1 MPNINIHEVDYTTA
15 GASTVGT
22 DIVYIPGY
30 ANQGPVNEP
39 VLCETLDDF
48 IATFGA
54 EPYTFIESQA
64 YPQDFSEN
72 AELTG
77 NMYEKGDKEKSFI
90 YAYQVLAHGLP
101 VLYERVLPERKVGD
115 HTVTADDVTAK
126 AYIVNNEGTLS
137 IVGKQ
142 PTIFMQD
149 LSKTVVQAEGA
160 TEITL
165 TDLSEY
171 GSGRASRVTALYA
184 TDDNDNNIVIVSDS
198 VTPANLIKQGD
209 TNKTV
214 VGTLSSKNITLNQG
228 VVKTLKSVVYEGTTG
243 ISTENS
249 VLTISAKEIGPK
261 FMDISVSVETKTF
274 TDDSDSVKY
283 VSLHITDGA
292 TSETIE
298 FTYDKSKVVLDRPSK
313 IYYYTDITSKIVDFT
328 NAVKVET
335 LNASNKTSANLTID
349 SSYIQGDLFTVSDF
363 YTTLLKDE
371 FWNGDERLVVK
382 SEYTLKYLTT
392 GAYPVFEYT
401 GLSTAGATISALM
414 LKCATTRTDCVA
426 LIDHTNNTNRALT
439 GTGSVYESAKEF
451 FREMSADKTRPDSHG
466 TIFTPWI
473 RCNVALSGTPVD
485 LPASFG
491 YLTALGEAIKTSPNF
506 LATAGVTR
514 GVIPDL
520 IEPCQKIS
528 AVIANKFQPEDDVA
542 INAITNIKPY
552 GYVIWGNRTGK
563 NNALDNGLTAT
574 SFLNVRNIVSD
585 ISKLAYQTAVALT
598 YEQNSGILWTDFV
611 AGITPL
617 LDRMVTGNG
626 LSGYNIQRV
635 DTTERAKIKA
645 KIIVSPIE
653 PVEDF
658 DIEIALTDAGAEVET
673 V

>member
-39 VLCETLDDF
+39 VLCETLNDF
-48 IATFGA
+48 ITTFGA
-54 EPYTFIESQA
+54 EPYTFIEPQA

-72 AELTG
+72 AKLTG

-101 VLYERVLPERKVGD
+101 VLYERVLPERVVGD

-142 PTIFMQD
+142 PTIFVQD

-171 GSGRASRVTALYA
+171 GSGKASRVTALYA

-209 TNKTV
+209 TTKTV
-214 VGTLSSKNITLNQG
+214 VGTLSNKNITLNQG

-261 FMDISVSVETKTF
+261 FMDIQVSIEEKTEVA
-274 TDDSDSVKY
+274 DKY
-283 VSLHITDGA
+283 VSMQITDG
-292 TSETIE
+292 TMTETID
-298 FTYDKSKVVLDRPSK
+298 FTYDKTKVVLNRPNK
-313 IYYYTDITSKIVDFT
+313 IYYYTDITSKFVNFT
-328 NAVKVET
+328 NASKVDT
-335 LNASNKTSANLTID
+335 LTAVTETSANLTID

-392 GAYPVFEYT
+392 GAYPVFEYP

-542 INAITNIKPY
+542 INAITSIKPY

-574 SFLNVRNIVSD
+574 AFLNVRNIVSD

>member
-1 MPNINIHEVDYTTA
+1 M
-15 GASTVGT
+15 
-22 DIVYIPGY
+22 
-30 ANQGPVNEP
+30 
-39 VLCETLDDF
+39 
-48 IATFGA
+48 
-54 EPYTFIESQA
+54 
-64 YPQDFSEN
+64 
-72 AELTG
+72 
-77 NMYEKGDKEKSFI
+77 
-90 YAYQVLAHGLP
+90 
-101 VLYERVLPERKVGD
+101 
-115 HTVTADDVTAK
+115 
-126 AYIVNNEGTLS
+126 
-137 IVGKQ
+137 
-142 PTIFMQD
+142 
-149 LSKTVVQAEGA
+149 
-160 TEITL
+160 
-165 TDLSEY
+165 
-171 GSGRASRVTALYA
+171 TALYA
-184 TDDNDNNIVIVSDS
+184 TDNDGRIVIVSDKT
-198 VTPANLIKQGD
+198 TPANLVKQGS
-209 TNKTV
+209 TNV
-214 VGTLSSKNITLNQG
+214 IGTLSNKQISINQG
-228 VVKTLKSVVYEGTTG
+228 VVKTLKSVVYEGDTG
-243 ISTENS
+243 VSTDNA

-261 FMDISVSVETKTF
+261 FMDIKVSIEEKTEVA
-274 TDDSDSVKY
+274 DKY
-283 VSLHITDGA
+283 VSMQITDG
-292 TSETIE
+292 TTTETID
-298 FTYDKSKVVLDRPSK
+298 FTYDKSKVVLDRPNK
-313 IYYYTDITSKIVDFT
+313 IYYYTDITSKLVDFT
-328 NAVKVET
+328 NASKVET
-335 LNASNKTSANLTID
+335 LNAVTKTSANLTID
-349 SSYIQGDLFTVSDF
+349 SAFIQGDLFTVSDF

-426 LIDHTNNTNRALT
+426 LIDHTNKTDRNLT
-439 GTGSVYESAKEF
+439 GTGSVYEKAKDF
-451 FREMSADKTRPDSHG
+451 FRKMSADKTRPDSHG

-473 RCNVALSGTPVD
+473 RCNVPLSVSPVD

-552 GYVIWGNRTGK
+552 GYVIWGNRTAK

-611 AGITPL
+611 ARITPL

-673 V
+673 A

>member
-39 VLCETLDDF
+39 VLCETLNDF
-48 IATFGA
+48 ITTFGA

-72 AELTG
+72 AKLTG

-101 VLYERVLPERKVGD
+101 VLYERVLPERVVGD
-115 HTVTADDVTAK
+115 HTVEADDVTAK

-149 LSKTVVQAEGA
+149 LSETVVQAEGA

-171 GSGRASRVTALYA
+171 DSGKASRVTALYA
-184 TDDNDNNIVIVSDS
+184 TDSKGSIVIVSDK
-198 VTPANLIKQGD
+198 TTTANLVKQGSTD
-209 TNKTV
+209 V
-214 VGTLSSKNITLNQG
+214 IGTLSDKQISINQG

-261 FMDISVSVETKTF
+261 FMDIQVSIEEKTEVA
-274 TDDSDSVKY
+274 DKY
-283 VSLHITDGA
+283 VSMQITDG
-292 TSETIE
+292 TMTETID
-298 FTYDKSKVVLDRPSK
+298 FTYDKTKVVLNRPNK
-313 IYYYTDITSKIVDFT
+313 IYYYTDITSKLVNFT
-328 NAVKVET
+328 NASKVDT
-335 LNASNKTSANLTID
+335 LTAVTKTSANLKINPI
-349 SSYIQGDLFTVSDF
+349 YIQEDLFTVSDF

-401 GLSTAGATISALM
+401 GLSTADATISALM

-426 LIDHTNNTNRALT
+426 LIDHTNKTDRNLT
-439 GTGSVYESAKEF
+439 GTGSVYEKAKDF
-451 FREMSADKTRPDSHG
+451 FRDMSADKTRPDSHG

-585 ISKLAYQTAVALT
+585 ISKLAYQTAVALM

-611 AGITPL
+611 AGISPL

-635 DTTERAKIKA
+635 DTPERAKIKA

>member
-39 VLCETLDDF
+39 ILCETLDDF
-48 IATFGA
+48 ITTFGA

-72 AELTG
+72 AKLTG

-115 HTVTADDVTAK
+115 HIVTADDVTAK
-126 AYIVNNEGTLS
+126 AYIVNNNSTLH

-142 PTIFMQD
+142 PTIFVQD
-149 LSKTVVQAEGA
+149 LSNIQVQTVGA
-160 TEITL
+160 TEIDL
-165 TDLSEY
+165 TDVSA
-171 GSGRASRVTALYA
+171 GSGKATRVTALYA
-184 TDDNDNNIVIVSDS
+184 TDNDGSIVIVSDKT
-198 VTPANLIKQGD
+198 TPANLVKQGS
-209 TNKTV
+209 TNV
-214 VGTLSSKNITLNQG
+214 IGTLSNKQISINQG
-228 VVKTLKSVVYEGTTG
+228 VVKTLKSVVYEGDTG
-243 ISTENS
+243 VSTDNA

-261 FMDISVSVETKTF
+261 FMDIKVSIEEKTEVA
-274 TDDSDSVKY
+274 DKY
-283 VSLHITDGA
+283 VSMQITDG
-292 TSETIE
+292 TTTETID
-298 FTYDKSKVVLDRPSK
+298 FTYDKSKVVLDRPNK
-313 IYYYTDITSKIVDFT
+313 IYYYTDITSKLVDFT
-328 NAVKVET
+328 NASKVET
-335 LNASNKTSANLTID
+335 LNAVTKTSANLTID
-349 SSYIQGDLFTVSDF
+349 SAFIQGDLFTVSDF

-392 GAYPVFEYT
+392 GAYPVFEYP
-401 GLSTAGATISALM
+401 GLSMTGATISALM
-414 LKCATTRTDCVA
+414 LKCATTRTDCGA
-426 LIDHTNNTNRALT
+426 LIDHTNKTDRNLT

-611 AGITPL
+611 ARITPL

-673 V
+673 A

>member
-1 MPNINIHEVDYTTA
+1 MPNINIHDADYTTA
-15 GASTVGT
+15 SASTVGT

-48 IATFGA
+48 ITTFGA

-72 AELTG
+72 AKLTG

-101 VLYERVLPERKVGD
+101 VLYERVLPERVVGD

-126 AYIVNNEGTLS
+126 AYIVNNEGTLI

-142 PTIFMQD
+142 PTIFVQD

-171 GSGRASRVTALYA
+171 GSGKASRVTALYA

-198 VTPANLIKQGD
+198 VTPANLLKQGD
-209 TNKTV
+209 TTKTV
-214 VGTLSSKNITLNQG
+214 VGTLSNKKISINQG

-243 ISTENS
+243 ISTANS

-261 FMDISVSVETKTF
+261 FMDISVSVETKPF
-274 TDDSDSVKY
+274 TDDPDSAKY
-283 VSLHITDGA
+283 VSLYVTDGA

-363 YTTLLKDE
+363 YTTILKDE
-371 FWNGDERLVVK
+371 FWNGDDRLVVK

-414 LKCATTRTDCVA
+414 LKCATARTDCTA
-426 LIDHTNNTNRALT
+426 LIDHTNKTDRNLT
-439 GTGSVYESAKEF
+439 GTGSVYEKAKEF

-473 RCNVALSGTPVD
+473 RCNIPLSVSPMD

-491 YLTALGEAIKTSPNF
+491 YLTALGEAIKASPNF
-506 LATAGVTR
+506 LAIAGVTR

-542 INAITNIKPY
+542 INAITSIKPY

-585 ISKLAYQTAVALT
+585 ISKLAYQTAVALM

-611 AGITPL
+611 AGISPL